1 MSLIFGGKSIELVG
15 DMRIFGGK
23 SIGDMRMSKC
33 WVEIDGQPLPS
44 QIHSI
49 TDQRPPVDKKD
60 DNVYPYPKIERDKDS
75 SVDFSYSSRP
85 WSG

>member
-1 MSLIFGGKSIELVG
+1 
-15 DMRIFGGK
+15 
-23 SIGDMRMSKC
+23 MSKC

-60 DNVYPYPKIERDKDS
+60 DKVYPYPKIERDKDS
-75 SVDFSYSSRP
+75 FVEFF
-85 WSG
+85 